1 MASGSGGT
9 HGQSSLPIHTPAK
22 FHPSKS
28 FAFPSRNFGSK
39 GEKRSFR
46 AEWCEKYDWL
56 HYDRVADAAFC
67 HLCMITEH
75 EKKFLAST
83 KRDPAFI
90 IRGYIPTGRMRL
102 LLSAHTW
109 LATVTKK
116 Q

>member
-46 AEWCEKYDWL
+46 AEGA
-56 HYDRVADAAFC
+56 R
-67 HLCMITEH
+67 
-75 EKKFLAST
+75 ST
-83 KRDPAFI
+83 
-90 IRGYIPTGRMRL
+90 TGFTTTVL
-102 LLSAHTW
+102 QTLLSATF
-109 LATVTKK
+109 A
-116 Q
+116 